1 MSSIASE
8 NIALDEVITE
18 IIVFTMAI
26 KKLTDN
32 AKNTVFDDWLV
43 AILFKPSN

>member
-1 MSSIASE
+1 MASE
-8 NIALDEVITE
+8 NIALEEVITE
-18 IIVFTMAI
+18 IIVLTIAI

-32 AKNTVFDDWLV
+32 AKKTVLDDWLV